1 MWKACLITSVL
12 IGRKTLQ
19 MYENAFTSGLVYWKR
34 NWVYDQNVK
43 GKKTTIISASS
54 MVRQFKYSFLHFF
67 FLVLEFYYYRNSE
80 CWDLKHWHSLYLKR
94 YDSLIH
100 YVILLH
106 LREMH
111 NTLQLPVFLFS
122 FFSFFCQP
130 YPEYRRIRS
139 KKIFYRPSNSWSIQL
154 FVPIKRKFVGFILFQ
169 NKSQRRG
176 IPQRLVDKYSHL
188 FICML
193 LK

>member
-1 MWKACLITSVL
+1 MWKACLIRSVL

-43 GKKTTIISASS
+43 GKKTTIINASS
-54 MVRQFKYSFLHFF
+54 MVRQFKYSFLHFFF

-139 KKIFYRPSNSWSIQL
+139 KKIFYRPSNSWYNSVICSYKKEIFWVYSFSEQ
-154 FVPIKRKFVGFILFQ
+154 VAAKG
-169 NKSQRRG
+169 NSQEA
-176 IPQRLVDKYSHL
+176 SW
-188 FICML
+188 
-193 LK
+193 

>member
-43 GKKTTIISASS
+43 GISVPAVWLGNSNIH
-54 MVRQFKYSFLHFF
+54 SFIFLFF
-67 FLVLEFYYYRNSE
+67 VLEFYYCRNDE
-80 CWDLKHWHSLYLKR
+80 CWDLKHCHSMHLKR

-106 LREMH
+106 LRERH
-111 NTLQLPVFLFS
+111 NALQLPVFLFS

-130 YPEYRRIRS
+130 YLEYRRIRS